1 MVKIEVDIRFISSI
15 SSWDGTYSL
24 HCSIKQYIQQNMAY
38 EAINVLQTP
47 ITQFYY
53 AETIYENEC
62 TVHTHKPI
70 LLRKNSDV

>member
-1 MVKIEVDIRFISSI
+1 
-15 SSWDGTYSL
+15 
-24 HCSIKQYIQQNMAY
+24 MAY

-62 TVHTHKPI
+62 TVRTHEPT
-70 LLRKNSDV
+70 LLRKNSDVQAIDVHIWQFNVLAQNTSVRERIVLESIGYL